1 MRAFSSILSSML
13 AFSMMISLNTS
24 GTCAPESAI
33 DTAPATS
40 EAAPPSVADLQKEC
54 QAKQE
59 RLQVAISKF
68 GEMGV
73 GVTPF
78 QAQLDES
85 KQLLSDGKETEAS
98 GILSRL
104 ERSLVDQQNRYYN
117 NKWQTW
123 HNERKLLTQA
133 FIKRGGMAASPPR
146 TIKSNSMSKA
156 VGSVVSKKDTKYNP
170 MIYPIAR

>member
-13 AFSMMISLNTS
+13 AFSMMISVTTS
-24 GTCAPESAI
+24 GMCAPEAAL
-33 DTAPATS
+33 D
-40 EAAPPSVADLQKEC
+40 AAPQGISSDLEKEC
-54 QAKQE
+54 QAKQD
-59 RLQVAISKF
+59 RLQLAISKF
-68 GEMGV
+68 REMGI
-73 GVTPF
+73 GVAPF
-78 QAQLDES
+78 QSQLDES
-85 KQLLSDGKETEAS
+85 KQLLSEGKQTEAS
-98 GILSRL
+98 SILGRL

-133 FIKRGGMAASPPR
+133 FIRRGVAANPPR

-170 MIYPIAR
+170 VIYPIAR

>member
-1 MRAFSSILSSML
+1 MRAFSSILCSML
-13 AFSMMISLNTS
+13 AFSMMISVNTS
-24 GTCAPESAI
+24 GICAHEAAL
-33 DTAPATS
+33 DAAPAQIG
-40 EAAPPSVADLQKEC
+40 AAPQGISSDLEKEC
-54 QAKQE
+54 QAKQD
-59 RLQVAISKF
+59 RLQLAISKF
-68 GEMGV
+68 GEMGI

-78 QAQLDES
+78 QSQLDES
-85 KQLLSDGKETEAS
+85 KQLLSEGKQTEAS
-98 GILSRL
+98 SILGRL

-133 FIKRGGMAASPPR
+133 FIKRGVSANPPR

-170 MIYPIAR
+170 VIYPIAR